1 MTQSA
6 SESRWA
12 GGQAAEITVK
22 DAIWNRAVESAGLIS
37 TFTRTTTQTPAEGVC
52 ALAIAITLRAL
63 TDITDDTTETE
74 ALENAINI
82 IRATHRLILA
92 RRGEQK

>member
-1 MTQSA
+1 MTLP
-6 SESRWA
+6 ESRWA
-12 GGQAAEITVK
+12 GGLAAETQVK
-22 DAIWNRAVESAGLIS
+22 DAIWNRAVESAMLIS
-37 TFTRTTTQTPAEGVC
+37 TFTRTTTQSPTEGVC
-52 ALAIAITLRAL
+52 ALAIALTIRA
-63 TDITDDTTETE
+63 TKDITDDTTETE